1 MELAKLLIDQKDDN
15 KNDEIDHH
23 LKRSFSPS
31 DSNYDAQFWYA
42 RHQYLNGSRAK
53 AKEIF
58 AFLKTARISPSQ
70 KNYIQGDVIGNEGSP
85 KLFTGHIT
93 QEHVSFC
100 FIRCTELNDSIFASS
115 SRFTNLPPEGI
126 KANVDVVFTL
136 AFTMKGPTARQV
148 SIKF

>member
-1 MELAKLLIDQKDDN
+1 M
-15 KNDEIDHH
+15 
-23 LKRSFSPS
+23 
-31 DSNYDAQFWYA
+31 
-42 RHQYLNGSRAK
+42 
-53 AKEIF
+53 
-58 AFLKTARISPSQ
+58 KTARISPSQ